1 MTVINY
7 KSELNEHIFT
17 IIYLIIF
24 FNVSNM
30 SQKDFENFLILG
42 MIAIFPLSRLSRV
55 ILVILD

>member
-55 ILVILD
+55 ILIILD